1 VSGLADVASIAAG
14 SQHGLALKRDGS
26 LWTWD
31 WNDYGQL
38 GKESIRVLESAGS
51 MTLTYGAERIFG
63 QVRSMGGNG
72 FPWILFDR
80 NGHRLVLH
88 PGNFGTSQ
96 WGAALGFDV
105 PEDGRYMIG
114 GAFQRAN
121 SYPNAGDGVDAAVI
135 LDTDAAHPLWAGHIA
150 SSDLVKKPFSI
161 RKPLLH
167 GQVVRFVVFSGPEGK
182 DGTSDETFLGA
193 TIDR

>member
-1 VSGLADVASIAAG
+1 VSGLSGVASIAAG
-14 SQHGLALKRDGS
+14 GEHGLALKNDGS
-26 LWTWD
+26 LWTWG
-31 WNDYGQL
+31 WNEYGQL
-38 GKESIRVLESAGS
+38 GKESIRVLESAGP

-63 QVRSMGGNG
+63 QVRSMGGTG
-72 FPWILFDR
+72 FPWIVFDR

-88 PGNFGTSQ
+88 PGKFDTSQ
-96 WGAALGFDV
+96 WGAAVGFNA
-105 PEDGRYMIG
+105 PEDGRFVIG

-121 SYPNAGDGVDAAVI
+121 TYPGAGDGVDAAVI

-150 SSDLVKKPFSI
+150 QSDLARKPFSI
-161 RKPLLH
+161 RRPLLR

-182 DGTSDETFLGA
+182 DGASDETFLDA